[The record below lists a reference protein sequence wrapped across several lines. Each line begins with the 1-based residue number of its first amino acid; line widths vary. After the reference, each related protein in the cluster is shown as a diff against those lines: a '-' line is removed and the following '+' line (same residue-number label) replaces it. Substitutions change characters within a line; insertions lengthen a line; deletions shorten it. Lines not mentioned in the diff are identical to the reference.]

1 MTFGRSQTGSR
12 TEDARFL
19 TGKGRFL
26 MNRHNATPLTM
37 IVVRSPYGHAE
48 IEGIDTAAA
57 TAVKGVAGVLT
68 ADDLE
73 RENIGGLPCKYVIE
87 SIGGRQSHA
96 PPFGVL
102 ARGRVRYAGQAVAAV
117 VAESRET
124 ALEAAELVDVSYG
137 SLDAVIGLQ
146 HAVSADAAPIWDQ
159 APDNVAM
166 HWRSGDADAVAAAF
180 GAAAHVV
187 TLELVNNR
195 VSANTME
202 PRGAVGAYDAADGS
216 FTLHTC
222 CQGPQGLRQVFAEDV
237 LGVAQSK
244 LRVVTGDVGGGFGM
258 KLFAYAEQAL
268 VLIAARRFGRAVAWF
283 SERSEAL
290 LSDYHG
296 RDHETEICLALDADG
311 RFLALKVDTL
321 ANLGAQLSLYGMA
334 VPSAF
339 YVEGLAGAYDLP
351 AIQTEVRGVFTNT
364 GPVDAYRGA
373 GRAEGTYALERVVD
387 AAADAL
393 GIDPVEL
400 RLRNTLSADRL
411 PYSNAVGRTYDSGAF
426 AQCIE
431 RAAERAGWSGF
442 ATRRAAAAR
451 RGALR
456 GIGVGSY
463 LLPVGYGAG
472 EFARIEIDGT
482 GGVTVMLGNVSCG
495 QGHETSAVRLIEAA
509 LGIDPARIRIVQ
521 GDTGRVSQL
530 ATANSGSHFL
540 QTAGPALQGAAARI
554 VDKGK
559 RIAAHLMEV
568 RVEDIEFS
576 GGGFVVAGTD
586 QRLGLTE
593 IAAAAY
599 NPGALPGDIEP
610 GWDEAHYYRAESD
623 TFPFGCHIVEVEIDP
638 ETGATEII
646 AYTAVNDFGRILN
659 PDLVA
664 GQIHG
669 GVAQGVGQ
677 ALIEHCVYDP
687 DGQLLSGSFMDY
699 AMPRADLVPTL
710 DLAFVETP
718 TGTNPLGVK
727 GCGEAGATVAPA
739 AVMNAVLDALRPLGV
754 RKIDM
759 PATPERVWRAI
770 RSAGAEAS
778 A

>member
-1 MTFGRSQTGSR
+1 M
-12 TEDARFL
+12 
-19 TGKGRFL
+19 
-26 MNRHNATPLTM
+26 
-37 IVVRSPYGHAE
+37 
-48 IEGIDTAAA
+48 
-57 TAVKGVAGVLT
+57 
-68 ADDLE
+68 
-73 RENIGGLPCKYVIE
+73 
-87 SIGGRQSHA
+87 
-96 PPFGVL
+96 
-102 ARGRVRYAGQAVAAV
+102 
-117 VAESRET
+117 
-124 ALEAAELVDVSYG
+124 
-137 SLDAVIGLQ
+137 
-146 HAVSADAAPIWDQ
+146 
-159 APDNVAM
+159 
-166 HWRSGDADAVAAAF
+166 
-180 GAAAHVV
+180 
-187 TLELVNNR
+187 
-195 VSANTME
+195 
-202 PRGAVGAYDAADGS
+202 
-216 FTLHTC
+216 
-222 CQGPQGLRQVFAEDV
+222 
-237 LGVAQSK
+237 
-244 LRVVTGDVGGGFGM
+244 
-258 KLFAYAEQAL
+258 
-268 VLIAARRFGRAVAWF
+268 
-283 SERSEAL
+283 
-290 LSDYHG
+290 
-296 RDHETEICLALDADG
+296 
-311 RFLALKVDTL
+311 
-321 ANLGAQLSLYGMA
+321 
-334 VPSAF
+334 
-339 YVEGLAGAYDLP
+339 
-351 AIQTEVRGVFTNT
+351 
-364 GPVDAYRGA
+364 
-373 GRAEGTYALERVVD
+373 
-387 AAADAL
+387 
-393 GIDPVEL
+393 
-400 RLRNTLSADRL
+400 
-411 PYSNAVGRTYDSGAF
+411 
-426 AQCIE
+426 
-431 RAAERAGWSGF
+431 
-442 ATRRAAAAR
+442 
-451 RGALR
+451 
-456 GIGVGSY
+456 
-463 LLPVGYGAG
+463 PVGYGAG
-472 EFARIEIDGT
+472 DFARIEIDGT

-495 QGHETSAVRLIEAA
+495 QGHETSAVRLIVAA

-540 QTAGPALQGAAARI
+540 QTAGPALQGAAARV

-586 QRLGLTE
+586 QRLGLAE

-770 RSAGAEAS
+770 QSAGAEAS